1 MEEENANQKIR
12 GVICG
17 HFLIDIYTPVL
28 SLILP
33 LLIAQMNLS
42 YFLAGL
48 IVTVFNV
55 TSSVSQPFIGLYGD
69 KTGWRASVPLC
80 LVV

>member
-1 MEEENANQKIR
+1 MEESANQKSHSI
-12 GVICG
+12 IYG

-28 SLILP
+28 SLVLP

-48 IVTVFNV
+48 IVTRV
-55 TSSVSQPFIGLYGD
+55 
-69 KTGWRASVPLC
+69 
-80 LVV
+80 